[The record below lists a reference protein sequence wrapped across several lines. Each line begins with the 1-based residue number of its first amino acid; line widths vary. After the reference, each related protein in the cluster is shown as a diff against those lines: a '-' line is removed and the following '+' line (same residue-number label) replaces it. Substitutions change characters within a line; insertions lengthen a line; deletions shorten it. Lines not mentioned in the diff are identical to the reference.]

1 MDSNET
7 SDNRYCCH
15 PAKVLNMDTEKK
27 VSMPSVELNE
37 MKRQMLVQKK
47 EIQRLKQV
55 QHFME
60 LQRNTTR

>member
-1 MDSNET
+1 MDSNEI

-15 PAKVLNMDTEKK
+15 PAEVLNMDTEKK
-27 VSMPSVELNE
+27 VSTPSVELNE